1 MPERLSVARRDARIG
16 ATFRSATG
24 TNLPFTGSPL
34 SFVTPD
40 SCFVTFS
47 WPGNGRAGHPSPM
60 GKGQSPAWLPRVRAL
75 VETSGPRRPSVAHLA
90 RMASVHPAH
99 LGRVFRAHVGCSP
112 IAYMQE
118 LRVVM
123 ACRLLRESDLSLT
136 QVALRL
142 GFFDQSHF
150 TRIFRARVGLTPGA
164 YRARSR
170 QGGSDVLPPHLS
182 TRRPS

>member
-1 MPERLSVARRDARIG
+1 MA
-16 ATFRSATG
+16 
-24 TNLPFTGSPL
+24 
-34 SFVTPD
+34 FVTRYG
-40 SCFVTFS
+40 CFVTIP
-47 WPGNGRAGHPSPM
+47 WPGDALVRHPSRV

-123 ACRLLRESDLSLT
+123 ACRLLRETDLSLT

-170 QGGSDVLPPHLS
+170 QGGGEFLPPHLS